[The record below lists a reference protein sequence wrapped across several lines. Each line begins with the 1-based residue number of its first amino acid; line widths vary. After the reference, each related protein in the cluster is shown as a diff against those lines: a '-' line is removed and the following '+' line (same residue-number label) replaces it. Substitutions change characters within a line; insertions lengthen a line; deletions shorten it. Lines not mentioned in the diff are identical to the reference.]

1 MSRKYSHSRQG
12 FTLLE
17 VLVTIIIIGIASTA
31 IMGVFI
37 STVKT
42 SADPMIQ
49 QQAMAIA
56 EAYMEEIRLKPFA
69 DPDGIGG
76 ETRATFD
83 NVADYNGLSDTGARD
98 QNNDPIAALAN
109 YTIAVVVSGQTLTGD
124 VSGAIADTDSL
135 RIDITVSH
143 PAIDDILLSGFR
155 ASHF

>member
-98 QNNDPIAALAN
+98 QNNNPIAGLAD

-124 VSGAIADTDSL
+124 VSGTIAAASSL
-135 RIDITVSH
+135 RIDITASH

-155 ASHF
+155 TSHY